1 MALSTI
7 GANQIASGSIG
18 TNQIDT
24 AATPTVASATVAGDL
39 TVDTNTL
46 YVDSTNNRV
55 GIGTTSVHST
65 AQLESSGRIAGQS
78 FETFRGYVP
87 HSGGSASVIARLDL
101 TNNGRFEYSTDGG
114 TTYTAGTILFG
125 SGRYQAHSG
134 FIYSVVGSGAFVAY
148 RATGILHS
156 TNSNTGAVHSELLNH
171 AGNYSQGATGV
182 TATSTAGQD
191 NFSTPTGRIS
201 WTISGGTGSA
211 GSHNI
216 VVTLTQFGFGTG
228 IT

>member
-1 MALSTI
+1 MAL
-7 GANQIASGSIG
+7 GKIG

-24 AATPTVASATVAGDL
+24 AATPTVASATVTGDL

-46 YVDSTNNRV
+46 YVDSTNNQV

-65 AQLESSGRIAGQS
+65 AQLDVSGRIAGQS

-87 HSGGSASVIARLDL
+87 HSGGSASVIVRLDL

-114 TTYTAGTILFG
+114 TTYTSGTILFG
-125 SGRYQAHSG
+125 SGRYQTHSG
-134 FIYSVVGSGAFVAY
+134 FIYSVVGTGAFVAY

-156 TNSNTGAVHSELLNH
+156 TNGNTGAVHSELLNH
-171 AGNYSQGATGV
+171 AGNYGQGSTGV
-182 TATSTAGQD
+182 TATSSDGQN
-191 NFSTPTGRIS
+191 NFNIPTGRIS
-201 WTISGGTGSA
+201 WTISGGLGSA

-216 VVTLTQFGFGTG
+216 IVTLTQFGFGTG